1 MDQTPEDLP
10 TSLEFSEPVQG
21 PVRGQGKRRYLVL
34 LSAWMLFMGFVIGAM
49 SAESETLLSFLDA
62 VVTIVL
68 LVKWIYLDAEEHGV
82 RLHRHFVLMMV
93 FCPGPL
99 ILIPIHFIRS
109 RGWLQGSITT
119 AKAILIFCLLMAL
132 KIGAA
137 TLAETIFWGQ

>member
-1 MDQTPEDLP
+1 MDQTPEELP

-21 PVRGQGKRRYLVL
+21 PARRQDKLRYLVL
-34 LSAWMLFMGFVIGAM
+34 LPAWMLLMGFVIGAM
-49 SAESETLLSFLDA
+49 SAESEKLLSFLDA

-68 LVKWIYLDAEEHGV
+68 LVKWIYLDAEEYGV

-109 RGWLQGSITT
+109 RGWLQGSIAT

-132 KIGAA
+132 KIVAA
-137 TLAETIFWGQ
+137 TLAETIFWG